1 METKTSFDKEPEP
14 FLESAPPHWAARGLA
29 YLLILLFLTAMAAS
43 VTVHIPETVSGPFV
57 LVPIHGTDPVRSL
70 DNGIISEVRVAE
82 GQPVS
87 KGNALFIIQSQ
98 RIGDRSS
105 ELGTLQAQRRGA
117 EERLINTRRKYES
130 ESLADQQE
138 EKRLKGRID
147 YLIRMIDLKKKEQ
160 VLTKEVADS
169 YEKLYKSGISNR
181 AEYASK
187 QLDASKIAL
196 ELQQLETE
204 LTETKNAVGK
214 LKHESEAKLAE
225 SKSLEQIV
233 KDEMEIAG
241 IRTETLKK
249 ELIHSRGD
257 EVTVPAPCSG
267 TVLRLQ
273 IKAPGAVVQ
282 EGEALCELAC
292 SGEKLIAQ
300 MSVPQSGVAKI
311 KQGQGVKLLYD
322 AFPYQRYGVRFGKVR
337 WVSPAS
343 VAEKDGAVFPI
354 FIDLQDEML
363 LIKGQRRSFM
373 PGMGGRAQVV
383 VDKRSL
389 ISYAFAPI
397 RQLKEMLAKPP
408 EK

>member
-1 METKTSFDKEPEP
+1 METFDKEPEP
-14 FLESAPPHWAARGLA
+14 YLEPEPPHWAARGLA
-29 YLLILLFLTAMAAS
+29 YLLILLFVTAIVAS
-43 VTVHIPETVSGPFV
+43 VTIHIPETVSGPFV

-70 DNGIISEVRVAE
+70 DDGIISEVRVAE

-87 KGNALFIIQSQ
+87 RGSALFIIQSQ

-105 ELGTLQAQRRGA
+105 ELGTVQAQRRGA
-117 EERLINTRRKYES
+117 EERLINTKRKYES
-130 ESLADQQE
+130 EHLADQQE

-160 VLTKEVADS
+160 ALTKEVADS

-204 LTETKNAVGK
+204 LTETKNAIGK

-233 KDEMEIAG
+233 KDELEIAG
-241 IRTETLKK
+241 IRTESLKK

-257 EVTVPAPCSG
+257 EFTVSAPCSG

-300 MSVPQSGVAKI
+300 MTVPQSGVAKI

-322 AFPYQRYGVRFGKVR
+322 AFPYQRYGVRFGTIR

-343 VAEKDGAVFPI
+343 VTEKDGAVFPI
-354 FIDLQDEML
+354 FVDLQDEML

-373 PGMGGRAQVV
+373 PGMAGKAQVV
-383 VDKRSL
+383 VDRRSL

-408 EK
+408 E

>member
-1 METKTSFDKEPEP
+1 MESD
-14 FLESAPPHWAARGLA
+14 PPHWAARGLA
-29 YLLILLFLTAMAAS
+29 YLLILLFLTAIIAS

-70 DNGIISEVRVAE
+70 DDGIISEVRIAE

-87 KGNALFIIQSQ
+87 RGSALFIIQSQ

-117 EERLINTRRKYES
+117 EERLINTKRKYES
-130 ESLADQQE
+130 EHLADQQE

-160 VLTKEVADS
+160 VLTKEVAES

-204 LTETKNAVGK
+204 LTETKNVVGK

-225 SKSLEQIV
+225 SRSLEQIV

-311 KQGQGVKLLYD
+311 KKGQGVKLLYD
-322 AFPYQRYGVRFGKVR
+322 AFPYQRYGVRFGSVR

-343 VAEKDGAVFPI
+343 VTEKDGAVFPI